1 MMKSQRTSTSF
12 GQHGSTL
19 IEVLVSIVIMSIGL
33 LGTAGLLINSMRA
46 VSEQG
51 NAIGASVYAREL
63 AERMMGNPEISRKST
78 GNPYLFDSSTSTWP
92 TAVTNCNT
100 NTCSDLERA
109 AWDMKEWTDR
119 IRSAGS
125 TGKGGIPGLN
135 VKVCLDS
142 LTANSGTA
150 FQWNCSPGT
159 NPMVVV
165 KMAWATRDSTG
176 VVDTSLVPRA
186 VIVVTPGARS

>member
-1 MMKSQRTSTSF
+1 MKYRRTKPGHRQT
-12 GQHGSTL
+12 GATL
-19 IEVLVSIVIMSIGL
+19 IEVLVSIVILSIGL

-51 NAIGASVYAREL
+51 NAVGASLYAREL
-63 AERMMGNPEISRKST
+63 AERMMGNPNISRLPS
-78 GNPYLFDSSTSTWP
+78 GNPYLFDSSTTAWP
-92 TAVTNCNT
+92 TASLNCNT
-100 NTCSDLERA
+100 NSCSELDRA
-109 AWDMKEWTDR
+109 SWDMKEWTDR
-119 IRSAGS
+119 IRNAGS
-125 TGKGGIPGLN
+125 TGRNGIPGLK

-150 FQWNCSPGT
+150 TQWNCSPGT

-176 VVDTSLVPRA
+176 TVDTSLVPRA
-186 VIVVTPGARS
+186 VIVVTPGARG